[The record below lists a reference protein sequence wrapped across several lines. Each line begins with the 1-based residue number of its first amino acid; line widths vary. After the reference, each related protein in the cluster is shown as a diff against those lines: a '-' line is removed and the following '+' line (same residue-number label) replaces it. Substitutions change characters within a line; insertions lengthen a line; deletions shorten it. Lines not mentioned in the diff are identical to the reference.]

1 MANRTKAEDA
11 LLRQTSSYWLAAWSV
26 TYSVEFVCLILA
38 KLLVLDRLIGFVK
51 RGVGAVPKK
60 VLVGGKVVVA
70 LVAVV
75 GVAGVCGNAVVAD
88 IRKARG
94 DLHYSAAAAYAA
106 SDIGAGN
113 SFTSQA
119 LQKATLANRTVS
131 VQQFC
136 EVAVLLVIIAV
147 FILVGVITTQRLR
160 SAFKGL
166 DNLDHSRRTVID
178 ALAFGS
184 DLLLRTRCTT
194 VFVFLAFLPR
204 AVFAIMNALGDQLQ
218 NVGDSCAATAAGPC
232 DPSCYNVWTLM
243 GTWMFFTPA
252 FRLLVELI
260 SFPVTLL
267 VALWAMTTKSVRKLM
282 ASTRGEADISAL
294 VDGSGSGGGR
304 GRGGI

>member
-1 MANRTKAEDA
+1 VANRTKAEDA

-51 RGVGAVPKK
+51 RGAGAVPKK

-204 AVFAIMNALGDQLQ
+204 AVFAVMNALGDQL
-218 NVGDSCAATAAGPC
+218 
-232 DPSCYNVWTLM
+232 
-243 GTWMFFTPA
+243 
-252 FRLLVELI
+252 
-260 SFPVTLL
+260 
-267 VALWAMTTKSVRKLM
+267 
-282 ASTRGEADISAL
+282 
-294 VDGSGSGGGR
+294 
-304 GRGGI
+304 